1 MAQKIDVHLVDDLDG
16 TEATGTISFSLDGKP
31 YEIDLS
37 TDNANKMR
45 DSLAP
50 FIAAARRSSGRIPTP
65 KMTSRPT
72 TTRSPVRTDREQN
85 QAIREWAQARGMKV
99 SDRGRIPAEVLEAYH
114 AKPEGVRASVTPSSM
129 SPLPGDG
136 LNTPAPAPQ
145 TVVEAPTFQSQG
157 DTGGTVTQ
165 LPKAKGSKAKSSD
178 LVEGEYTEAEVVA
191 WCESRG
197 KPIKRHGNGTVKGL
211 HLFRQAMVRER
222 GPKMIAQTG

>member
-1 MAQKIDVHLVDDLDG
+1 MAQKIDVRLVDDLDG

-65 KMTSRPT
+65 KMTSRAA
-72 TTRSPVRTDREQN
+72 TRSPAQSNYEQN

-99 SDRGRIPAEVLEAYH
+99 GDRGRIPAEVLEAYH
-114 AKPEGVRASVTPSSM
+114 ATPEGVRALVTPSSV

-145 TVVEAPTFQSQG
+145 TVVEAPAFQSGG

-165 LPKAKGSKAKSSD
+165 LPKAKAAD
-178 LVEGEYTEAEVVA
+178 VVGEYSQDEVEAWA
-191 WCESRG
+191 QSKG
-197 KPIKRHGNGTVKGL
+197 KNVSKFKNGTIKGITML
-211 HLFRQAMVRER
+211 RAAMVRDR
-222 GPKMIAQTG
+222 GPKLGAQTG

>member
-1 MAQKIDVHLVDDLDG
+1 MAQKIDVRLVDDLDG
-16 TEATGTISFSLDGKP
+16 TEATGTISFNLDGKA

-65 KMTSRPT
+65 RMTSRS
-72 TTRSPVRTDREQN
+72 TRSPVRTDYEQN

-114 AKPEGVRASVTPSSM
+114 ATPEGVRASVTPSSVA
-129 SPLPGDG
+129 PLPGDG
-136 LNTPAPAPQ
+136 PSVSAAAPQ

-165 LPKAKGSKAKSSD
+165 LPKAKAED
-178 LVEGEYTEAEVVA
+178 VAGEYSQDEVEAWA
-191 WCESRG
+191 QSKG
-197 KPIKRHGNGTVKGL
+197 KNVSKFKNGTIKGITML
-211 HLFRQAMVRER
+211 RAAMVRDR
-222 GPKMIAQTG
+222 GPKLGAQTG

>member
-1 MAQKIDVHLVDDLDG
+1 MAQKIDVRLVDDLDG
-16 TEATGTISFSLDGKP
+16 TEATGTISFNLDGKA

-65 KMTSRPT
+65 RMTSRP
-72 TTRSPVRTDREQN
+72 TRSPVRTDYEQN

-114 AKPEGVRASVTPSSM
+114 ATPEGVRASVTPSSVA
-129 SPLPGDG
+129 PLPGDG
-136 LNTPAPAPQ
+136 PSVSAAAPQ

-165 LPKAKGSKAKSSD
+165 LPKAKAED
-178 LVEGEYTEAEVVA
+178 VAGEYSQDEVEAWA
-191 WCESRG
+191 QSKG
-197 KPIKRHGNGTVKGL
+197 KNVSKFKNGTIKGITML
-211 HLFRQAMVRER
+211 RAAMVRDR
-222 GPKMIAQTG
+222 GPKLGAQTG

>member
-1 MAQKIDVHLVDDLDG
+1 MAQKIDVRLVDDLDG
-16 TEATGTISFSLDGKP
+16 TEATGTISFNLDGKA

-72 TTRSPVRTDREQN
+72 RSPVRTDYEQN

-114 AKPEGVRASVTPSSM
+114 ATPEGVRASVTPSSVA
-129 SPLPGDG
+129 PLPGDG
-136 LNTPAPAPQ
+136 PSVSAAAPQ

-165 LPKAKGSKAKSSD
+165 LPKAKAED
-178 LVEGEYTEAEVVA
+178 VAGEYSQDEVEAWA
-191 WCESRG
+191 QSKG
-197 KPIKRHGNGTVKGL
+197 KNVSKFKNGTIKGITML
-211 HLFRQAMVRER
+211 RAAMVRDR
-222 GPKMIAQTG
+222 GPKLGAQTG